1 MIRLSP
7 TTDSQTIKILP
18 RVTTADTGLSLKITR
33 DGTNKSET
41 LTVDAVKDGHFMSFD
56 ATFSILK
63 DNGIYSFEI
72 YKNTTLW
79 YRGKAY
85 CTDSYDADANYTI
98 NNGKYTESD
107 AGDSSQQYIF
117 V

>member
-7 TTDSQTIKILP
+7 TTESQTIKILP

-41 LTVDAVKDGHFMSFD
+41 INVDAVKDGHFMSLS

-63 DNGIYSFEI
+63 DNGIYSIEL
-72 YKNTTLW
+72 YKGTKLW

-85 CTDSYDADANYTI
+85 CTDSYDADSKYTI
-98 NNGKYTESD
+98 NDGQYTESD
-107 AGDSSQQYIF
+107 AGDSSEQYIF